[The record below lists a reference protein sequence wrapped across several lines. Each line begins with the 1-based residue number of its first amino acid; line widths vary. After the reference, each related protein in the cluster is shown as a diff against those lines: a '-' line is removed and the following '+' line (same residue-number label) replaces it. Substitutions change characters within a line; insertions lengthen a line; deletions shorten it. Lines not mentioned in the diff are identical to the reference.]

1 MSTDDDDRT
10 LIRPAAHSGP
20 PLPAAAAPTI
30 DYRNAL
36 PEGTRLA
43 EFELTRVLGEGG
55 FGIVYLAMDLS
66 LGRRVALKEYMP
78 SALAARTGG
87 SQVVVKSERHRETF
101 TAGLRSFVNEA
112 RLLAQFDH
120 PALVKVYR
128 FWEANGTAYMVM
140 PFYQGITLK
149 DKLRESAGPPDESW
163 LMGIL
168 GPLTEALNVIH
179 AESCFHRDIAP
190 DNVILLEGSGRPLLL
205 DFGAARRVIGDM
217 TQALTVILKPGY
229 APVEQYAEVDSM
241 KQGPWT
247 DVYALAACVYFAI
260 AGKTPPTAVGRML
273 SDTYVPLAELAARRY
288 SDPFLRAIDRALR
301 VKPEDRT
308 RTINDLRAELG
319 LAVHVAEGLET
330 LPASFFDSTLIGEPN
345 APRPGDAA
353 SRRAANNGAGATGKG
368 RGRIWFGVGA
378 SALAVAGLAAFLAL
392 RPGAGPPTGSTVIR
406 PAPDA
411 STRGQDAA
419 LPGRV
424 AVPAPVPPA
433 AVTPAAARPLSV
445 PDEFDRIVGAQTA
458 GFSVEASARRTLL
471 RIDKDKLAFTVTSSR
486 AGFVYVLWNDPDGS
500 LYRMFPNGKSS
511 QNRIAAGQTLALPQP
526 SWAIVAAEPI
536 GIAQVIVIVS
546 EHERDFSGFG
556 HTVVS
561 AYGFLKIDT
570 GDSTL
575 TVARAHAGNGSA
587 LAGKADCVGA
597 NCDVYGAARFTVE
610 VVR

>member
-1 MSTDDDDRT
+1 MSTDEDDDHT
-10 LIRPAAHSGP
+10 LIRPASAQGGP
-20 PLPAAAAPTI
+20 PPPAAAALLG

-101 TAGLRSFVNEA
+101 AAGLRSFVNEA

-128 FWEANGTAYMVM
+128 FWEANGTAYTVM
-140 PFYQGITLK
+140 PFYPGITMK
-149 DKLRESAGPPDESW
+149 DKLRELGAPPDEAW

-168 GPLTEALNVIH
+168 APLTEALNVIH

-229 APVEQYAEVDSM
+229 APMEQYAEVDSM

-247 DVYALAACVYFAI
+247 DVYALAACMYFAI
-260 AGKTPPTAVGRML
+260 TGKTPPPAVGRMV
-273 SDTYVPLAELAARRY
+273 SDSYVPLAQLAAGRY
-288 SDPFLRAIDRALR
+288 SDRFLRAMDHALR
-301 VKPEDRT
+301 VTPEDRT
-308 RTINDLRAELG
+308 RTINDLRAEIG
-319 LAVHVAEGLET
+319 LPVHVAEGLET
-330 LPASFFDSTLIGEPN
+330 LPASFFDSTLIGEPT
-345 APRPGDAA
+345 PSRTGDAA
-353 SRRAANNGAGATGKG
+353 SSRSAGTGAVVGATSRKRLWICVGAG
-368 RGRIWFGVGA
+368 
-378 SALAVAGLAAFLAL
+378 ALAVAGIGAFLAL
-392 RPGAGPPTGSTVIR
+392 SPGGAPPVVRPG
-406 PAPDA
+406 PDA
-411 STRGQDAA
+411 TTKGQDAA
-419 LPGRV
+419 SPGS
-424 AVPAPVPPA
+424 AAAPAPMPPPA
-433 AVTPAAARPLSV
+433 APIAVARTLSV

-458 GFSVEASARRTLL
+458 GFSVEVNARKTLL
-471 RIDKDKLAFTVTSSR
+471 RIVKDKLAFTVTSSR

-500 LYRMFPNGKSS
+500 LYRMFPNRKSS
-511 QNRIAAGQTLALPQP
+511 QNRIAAQQPLALPQP
-526 SWAIVAAEPI
+526 SWAIEAAEPI
-536 GIAQVIVIVS
+536 GMAQVIVIVS

-556 HTVVS
+556 NTVVS

-575 TVARAHAGNGSA
+575 AMVRAHAGSGSV
-587 LAGKADCVGA
+587 LAGRADCAGV